1 VKKSA
6 KIVTVAIVVLSA
18 SGMAQEPRRDGRWEI
33 KAEMSMPDMPMS
45 MPPMTLTQCVTKEQ
59 AQNPEKYLP
68 QGPGQKC
75 SVSDFKMDGNK
86 ITWKMTCQGPESMSG
101 AGEIVYKGDTFD
113 SIVNLEGQGH
123 KMMVK
128 ATGKRLGDCVE

>member
-1 VKKSA
+1 MM
-6 KIVTVAIVVLSA
+6 VVGASA
-18 SGMAQEPRRDGRWEI
+18 SLLAQEPRRDGRWEI

-75 SVSDFKMDGNK
+75 TVSDFKMEGNK
-86 ITWKMTCQGPESMSG
+86 ITWKMACQADGMTG
-101 AGEIVYKGDTFD
+101 AGEILYKADTFD
-113 SIVNLEGQGH
+113 SVVNLEGQGH
-123 KMMVK
+123 KMMLK